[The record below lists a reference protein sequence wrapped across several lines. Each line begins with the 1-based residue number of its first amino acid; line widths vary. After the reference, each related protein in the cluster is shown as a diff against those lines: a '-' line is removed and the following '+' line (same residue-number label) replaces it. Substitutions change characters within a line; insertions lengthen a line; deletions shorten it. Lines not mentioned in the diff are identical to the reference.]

1 MLKAPAAIDVNHAS
15 FPLELRCK
23 KAKVCLLM
31 PHIQQ
36 STNNNFMNN
45 LAGELCWNAI
55 KSGDFLGKWSVEWC
69 GNFNSTNSIECR
81 LFRWPWFADECTVCV
96 CAGVS
101 VKQSEI
107 LTHWLRNKSVQV
119 SGPKAQQRQQGR
131 ANGTPQHFRTSN
143 IEKSEKRGIN
153 DRNQ

>member
-1 MLKAPAAIDVNHAS
+1 
-15 FPLELRCK
+15 
-23 KAKVCLLM
+23 M

-96 CAGVS
+96 C
-101 VKQSEI
+101 
-107 LTHWLRNKSVQV
+107 VQV
-119 SGPKAQQRQQGR
+119 WVWNKAKYLPIDCATKASKWAGQKHSSANRAAPMEHRNIFEQVISKKARSEESTIEISSNSCRPARVGR
-131 ANGTPQHFRTSN
+131 CEGAVCR
-143 IEKSEKRGIN
+143 
-153 DRNQ
+153 